1 MNIDDASGTLFTFV
15 LGLAVGAV
23 VTFLFEPKSK
33 EEVRSDVAEVMRG
46 AAKHVAT
53 RGKSIKRRGKVFVN
67 SAKDQ
72 VQHANRGGEQAYRR
86 ARKS

>member
-53 RGKSIKRRGKVFVN
+53 RGKSIKEARQSIRKLGKRSSTACKSRRGA
-67 SAKDQ
+67 SL
-72 VQHANRGGEQAYRR
+72 
-86 ARKS
+86 